1 MSSSHVATSDTCI
14 ARTCRVC
21 YVPYTN
27 CYSLFKPNMVCGQI
41 TTLARVLSYCVGV
54 DVLEEEDFLPDHIC
68 GGCATNLEQVME
80 FKQKARGIDQFLR
93 ERHEKCT
100 ASLPISEVKLDAQHA
115 AELNNVLEIA
125 EEEQEESN
133 LLAGCDII
141 EEVPED
147 DMHMASHIPEDL
159 YEIVEEQQLEKES
172 EEEEEQEQN
181 QEDTSE
187 EEQQQQEQQPAVRA
201 RTRTRRPKPNSAL
214 LQCQICNKQLSTS
227 NSFKYHM
234 QLHGDAKPFAC
245 RICGESFK
253 TRNAFDGHI
262 TTHDPNNPNTCNI
275 CGKIYRQA
283 SSLRTHMLGHK
294 GHKPYQ
300 CPLCGKRL
308 TQKSGYK
315 KHMLTHTGEK
325 PHTCDICQRSF
336 RYSSNLIA
344 HKRCHSQ
351 EKPHECQVCHKRS
364 FANSSD
370 LTRHML
376 VHSNERPFKC
386 LDCGKTFKRQISLN
400 VHMKSKKTAA
410 MESSSPEYD
419 EEY

>member
-1 MSSSHVATSDTCI
+1 MSSNVVFRSGTRV

-21 YVPYTN
+21 YVPSPN
-27 CYSLFKPNMVCGQI
+27 SFSLFKPNRICGQI
-41 TTLARVLSYCVGV
+41 TTLARVLSYCVSV
-54 DVLEEEDFLPDHIC
+54 DVLEEEDFMPDHIC
-68 GGCATNLEQVME
+68 GSCATNLEQVME
-80 FKQKARGIDQFLR
+80 FKQKARNIDQFLR
-93 ERHEKCT
+93 ERHEKRC
-100 ASLPISEVKLDAQHA
+100 ASLPINGVKLNEQHA
-115 AELNNVLEIA
+115 AELNNDLEIV

-133 LLAGCDII
+133 VLVGCDII
-141 EEVPED
+141 EEMPED

-159 YEIVEEQQLEKES
+159 YEVVEVQEQQQREEEKEEEVEELA
-172 EEEEEQEQN
+172 

-187 EEQQQQEQQPAVRA
+187 EEQQPAA
-201 RTRTRRPKPNSAL
+201 TAARTRRPKPISDL
-214 LQCQICNKQLSTS
+214 LQCKICNKQLSTS

-234 QLHGDAKPFAC
+234 QLHGDAKPFEC
-245 RICGESFK
+245 TICGESFK

-275 CGKIYRQA
+275 CGKFYRQA
-283 SSLRTHMLGHK
+283 SSLRTHMLAHK
-294 GHKPYQ
+294 GVKPYQ
-300 CPLCGKRL
+300 CTLCGKRL

-325 PHTCDICQRSF
+325 PHTCDICHRSF

-410 MESSSPEYD
+410 MEESSLEYD
-419 EEY
+419 EEN